1 MMHLRL
7 HLFKYLKMKKCKILY
22 FAAAAMAYHNRLSL
36 EQVTKRRSRSSR
48 PIGDKKVSGNL
59 GHKGI
64 KEYKSSKNSTY
75 NSLIQSKKKKKGKHA
90 SSTESRRLIWEQV
103 VWPLVLEK
111 NRQFFT
117 LREYRIKS
125 NEFSKTHS
133 NELPTPRRSGGL
145 ISLMNKGIIKRD
157 RGLYSI
163 HYRLVPYLR
172 KKANLDYGTATRGTY
187 TN

>member
-1 MMHLRL
+1 
-7 HLFKYLKMKKCKILY
+7 
-22 FAAAAMAYHNRLSL
+22 MAYHNRLSL
-36 EQVTKRRSRSSR
+36 KQVAKRSSRSSE
-48 PIGDKKVSGNL
+48 PIGDKKVFGNL
-59 GHKGI
+59 GHTG
-64 KEYKSSKNSTY
+64 
-75 NSLIQSKKKKKGKHA
+75 SLIKSKKKEKGKHA

-103 VWPLVLEK
+103 VWPLILEK

-133 NELPTPRRSGGL
+133 IQLSTPRRSGGL

>member
-1 MMHLRL
+1 
-7 HLFKYLKMKKCKILY
+7 MKKCKIGY
-22 FAAAAMAYHNRLSL
+22 FAAAAMLYHNRLSL
-36 EQVTKRRSRSSR
+36 EQVTRRRSGSSK
-48 PIGDKKVSGNL
+48 PISDKIVLGNL
-59 GHKGI
+59 GHKGS
-64 KEYKSSKNSTY
+64 KEYKSSKNSSKNSTY
-75 NSLIQSKKKKKGKHA
+75 NSLTQSKKKEKGKHA

-133 NELPTPRRSGGL
+133 IQLPTPRRSGGL

-163 HYRLVPYLR
+163 HYKLVPYLR
-172 KKANLDYGTATRGTY
+172 KKANLDYATATRGTY

>member
-1 MMHLRL
+1 
-7 HLFKYLKMKKCKILY
+7 
-22 FAAAAMAYHNRLSL
+22 MAYHSTLYL
-36 EQVTKRRSRSSR
+36 KQATKRRSRSSR
-48 PIGDKKVSGNL
+48 LIGDKIVFRNL
-59 GHKGI
+59 GYKGSI
-64 KEYKSSKNSTY
+64 EYKSSKSSTY
-75 NSLIQSKKKKKGKHA
+75 NSLTQSKKKEKGKHA

-133 NELPTPRRSGGL
+133 IQLPTPRRSGGL

>member
-1 MMHLRL
+1 
-7 HLFKYLKMKKCKILY
+7 
-22 FAAAAMAYHNRLSL
+22 MAYHNRLSL
-36 EQVTKRRSRSSR
+36 EQVAKRRSRSSM
-48 PIGDKKVSGNL
+48 PIGDKKVFGNL
-59 GHKGI
+59 GHNGI

-75 NSLIQSKKKKKGKHA
+75 NSLIQSKRKEKGKHA

-125 NEFSKTHS
+125 NEFS
-133 NELPTPRRSGGL
+133 NTPRRSGGL

-157 RGLYSI
+157 RGFYSI

>member
-1 MMHLRL
+1 M
-7 HLFKYLKMKKCKILY
+7 
-22 FAAAAMAYHNRLSL
+22 
-36 EQVTKRRSRSSR
+36 
-48 PIGDKKVSGNL
+48 GDKIVFGNL
-59 GHKGI
+59 GHKI
-64 KEYKSSKNSTY
+64 SKEYKSSKKFASPY
-75 NSLIQSKKKKKGKHA
+75 NSLTQSKKKGKGKGKGKHA
-90 SSTESRRLIWEQV
+90 TSTENRRLIWEEV

-125 NEFSKTHS
+125 NEFSKTH
-133 NELPTPRRSGGL
+133 NIQLPTPRRSGGL
-145 ISLMNKGIIKRD
+145 ISLTNKGILKRD

-163 HYRLVPYLR
+163 HYRLIPYLR

>member
-1 MMHLRL
+1 ML
-7 HLFKYLKMKKCKILY
+7 
-22 FAAAAMAYHNRLSL
+22 YHNRLSL
-36 EQVTKRRSRSSR
+36 EQVAKRRSRSSK
-48 PIGDKKVSGNL
+48 PIDDKKVFRKL
-59 GHKGI
+59 DHKGS
-64 KEYKSSKNSTY
+64 KGYKSSENPTY
-75 NSLIQSKKKKKGKHA
+75 NSLIQSKK
-90 SSTESRRLIWEQV
+90 SRRLIWEQV

-133 NELPTPRRSGGL
+133 IQLPTPRRSGGL

>member
-1 MMHLRL
+1 MHEILL
-7 HLFKYLKMKKCKILY
+7 KYLKMKKCKISY
-22 FAAAAMAYHNRLSL
+22 FAAAAMAFHSRLSL
-36 EQVTKRRSRSSR
+36 EQVTNRRSSE
-48 PIGDKKVSGNL
+48 PIGDKKVFRNL
-59 GHKGI
+59 DHKGI

-75 NSLIQSKKKKKGKHA
+75 NSLIQSKRKEKGKHA

-133 NELPTPRRSGGL
+133 NQLPTPRRSGGL

-172 KKANLDYGTATRGTY
+172 KKVNLDYGTATRGTY

>member
-1 MMHLRL
+1 
-7 HLFKYLKMKKCKILY
+7 MKKCKIGY
-22 FAAAAMAYHNRLSL
+22 FAAAAMLYHNRLSL
-36 EQVTKRRSRSSR
+36 EQVTKRRSRSSM
-48 PIGDKKVSGNL
+48 PIGDKKVFGNL
-59 GHKGI
+59 GHDGSKG
-64 KEYKSSKNSTY
+64 YKSSKNSTY
-75 NSLIQSKKKKKGKHA
+75 NSLTQSKKKEKGKHA

-133 NELPTPRRSGGL
+133 IQLPTPRRSGGL